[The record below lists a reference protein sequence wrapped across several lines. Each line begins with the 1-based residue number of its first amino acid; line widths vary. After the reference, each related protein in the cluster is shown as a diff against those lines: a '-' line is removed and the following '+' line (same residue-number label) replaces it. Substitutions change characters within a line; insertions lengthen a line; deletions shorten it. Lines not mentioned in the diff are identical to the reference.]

1 MTGKFP
7 RKPPAFT
14 GHFSVYGPRLHLQ
27 SRRRGGFVHAP
38 ALFALATFGCGSV
51 EKTAPFA
58 PPMPAMQPEQTADS
72 LPNTEAPE
80 ATHRPVPGPFQN
92 PPNAKPL
99 LVAVL
104 VGDPSVRSSPG
115 EIETVETFAESGI
128 SRATGVSPLSR
139 RHLQAVM
146 EEQGLAYS
154 NAVHHRAKL
163 GRLAGADILLL
174 VSINEN
180 SISRTPRSVSAYG
193 FTERTESVSS
203 SAAISVKAIEVE
215 GGRILA
221 SRVFEKQDP
230 DGPHALDQCA
240 ALMES
245 ALEGFD
251 PPASSAGRQGV
262 RHKISVRPVS
272 GGSEIPNLDL
282 FIDGN
287 FIGNTPIATDAEEGV
302 RWISI
307 KRKGE
312 NLWSQRMRIDKEV
325 WLAPEVRR
333 EP

>member
-1 MTGKFP
+1 
-7 RKPPAFT
+7 
-14 GHFSVYGPRLHLQ
+14 
-27 SRRRGGFVHAP
+27 
-38 ALFALATFGCGSV
+38 
-51 EKTAPFA
+51 
-58 PPMPAMQPEQTADS
+58 MPAMQPEQTADS

-80 ATHRPVPGPFQN
+80 ATHRPVPKPFQT
-92 PPNAKPL
+92 PPNPKPL

-104 VGDPSVRSSPG
+104 VGDPSGRSSPG

-128 SRATGVSPLSR
+128 SRAAGVSPVSR

-154 NAVHHRAKL
+154 NAVDHRAKL

-180 SISRTPRSVSAYG
+180 SISRTPRSISAYG
-193 FTERTESVSS
+193 FTERTESASS

-221 SRVFEKQDP
+221 SRVFAKQDP
-230 DGPHALDQCA
+230 GGPHALDQCA

-251 PPASSAGRQGV
+251 PPASSASPQGI

-272 GGSEIPNLDL
+272 GGSELPNLDL

-287 FIGNTPIATDAEEGV
+287 FIGNTPIATDVEEGV

-307 KRKGE
+307 ERKGE
-312 NLWSQRMRIDKEV
+312 TLWSHRIRIDKEA